1 MTTFDSSRP
10 DFAPYGFTCI
20 RWTPTRMSR
29 PDRHNEIELNLL
41 QTGSL
46 SYIFGGRK
54 VIIEA
59 GRLAV
64 FWAAIPH
71 QVVSADNNPEY
82 YVATIPL
89 AWFLQ
94 WNIPQYLVHS
104 VLHGRIEFDPMP
116 DQTDLDKR
124 FLERWIEDLA
134 SGQAELRR
142 AALLEIEA
150 RLVRMATALPA
161 CHTEQVDNRTHGSIL
176 SEGGL
181 SKAEQMSA
189 YIARHYTELLTVEKI
204 SQSVGL
210 HPNYAMAVFRKAFGG
225 TMIDFVTQ
233 HRLSHAQLLLIT
245 TDNTIL
251 SVSLDAGFGSIS
263 HFNEMFKK
271 SFGCTPRQYRQY
283 HRIAN

>member
-1 MTTFDSSRP
+1 MTHP
-10 DFAPYGFTCI
+10 DLILPHTALPAYGGPPLACL
-20 RWTPTRMSR
+20 R

-54 VIIEA
+54 IIIEA

-71 QVVSADNNPEY
+71 QVISADNNPEY
-82 YVATIPL
+82 FVATIPL

-116 DQTDLDKR
+116 DKTGLDKR

-150 RLVRMATALPA
+150 RLVRLATALPA
-161 CHTEQVDNRTHGSIL
+161 YHTEQVDNRTHGLIL

-271 SFGCTPRQYRQY
+271 SFGCTPRQYRQH
-283 HRIAN
+283 HRIAS